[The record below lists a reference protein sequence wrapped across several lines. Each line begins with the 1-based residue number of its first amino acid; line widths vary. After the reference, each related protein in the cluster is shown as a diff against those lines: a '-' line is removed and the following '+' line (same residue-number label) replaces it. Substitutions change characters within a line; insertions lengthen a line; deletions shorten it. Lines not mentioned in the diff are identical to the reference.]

1 MIIYKDILKKLNTAG
16 YNTNRLRKERL
27 LSESTIQGIREGKP
41 LTAKTIDTVCL
52 LLNCQPN
59 NIMQVVKGESEKKSS
74 TEQKPMQSATQAA
87 NSREITAGTETK
99 PEAKKIDL
107 QALCE
112 EYGKDAILSVMGQI
126 NIMGKYGNEVL
137 QELVKYA
144 KEQEPEQSTEPYQ
157 IEPEAEPLAETLSED
172 NTDHL
177 LELQA
182 VIEAKKAAQDKA
194 AEDAQRAE
202 EERIEREKAENVAE
216 IMAIAERIRS
226 GEELKEDPEKEQ
238 ARNVSK
244 VLANTQY
251 YQ

>member
-1 MIIYKDILKKLNTAG
+1 MQKTDEEMLEKYKARVKAQNEAAKKNW
-16 YNTNRLRKERL
+16 
-27 LSESTIQGIREGKP
+27 
-41 LTAKTIDTVCL
+41 DTVSCRL
-52 LLNCQPN
+52 PKGTKDRIKALGLTVNGVIN
-59 NIMQVVKGESEKKSS
+59 NGVLMYLDRYEK
-74 TEQKPMQSATQAA
+74 EHLSA
-87 NSREITAGTETK
+87 E
-99 PEAKKIDL
+99 
-107 QALCE
+107 
-112 EYGKDAILSVMGQI
+112 
-126 NIMGKYGNEVL
+126 
-137 QELVKYA
+137 
-144 KEQEPEQSTEPYQ
+144 EPEQPTEPEV
-157 IEPEAEPLAETLSED
+157 EPPSETLCED

-182 VIEAKKAAQDKA
+182 AIEAKKAAQDKA

-216 IMAIAERIRS
+216 IMAIAERIRN

>member
-1 MIIYKDILKKLNTAG
+1 M
-16 YNTNRLRKERL
+16 
-27 LSESTIQGIREGKP
+27 
-41 LTAKTIDTVCL
+41 
-52 LLNCQPN
+52 
-59 NIMQVVKGESEKKSS
+59 
-74 TEQKPMQSATQAA
+74 
-87 NSREITAGTETK
+87 
-99 PEAKKIDL
+99 
-107 QALCE
+107 
-112 EYGKDAILSVMGQI
+112 SV
-126 NIMGKYGNEVL
+126 E
-137 QELVKYA
+137 
-144 KEQEPEQSTEPYQ
+144 EPEQPTEPDQ
-157 IEPEAEPLAETLSED
+157 GGPEDEPQPETRCED

-182 VIEAKKAAQDKA
+182 AIEAKKAAQDKS

-238 ARNVSK
+238 LRNVSK

>member
-59 NIMQVVKGESEKKSS
+59 NIMQVVKGEAEKKSA
-74 TEQKPMQSATQAA
+74 TEQNPIQSAPQAA
-87 NSREITAGTETK
+87 NSHEIPEIADVK
-99 PEAKKIDL
+99 PEARKIDL
-107 QALCE
+107 QALYE
-112 EYGKDAILSVMGQI
+112 EYGKDAILSFMGQI
-126 NIMGKYGNEVL
+126 NIMGKYGNELL

-144 KEQEPEQSTEPYQ
+144 KEQEAEQPTEQ
-157 IEPEAEPLAETLSED
+157 DQSETEVDHQGETLCED

-182 VIEAKKAAQDKA
+182 AIEAKKAAQDKS
-194 AEDAQRAE
+194 AEDARRAE

-216 IMAIAERIRS
+216 IMAIAERLRN
-226 GEELKEDPEKEQ
+226 GEEPKEDPEKEQ

>member
-27 LSESTIQGIREGKP
+27 LSESTIQGIRDGKP

-59 NIMQVVKGESEKKSS
+59 NIMQVVKGEPEKKSS

-157 IEPEAEPLAETLSED
+157 IEPEAEPLAETLSEN

-182 VIEAKKAAQDKA
+182 AIEAKKAAQDKA

-216 IMAIAERIRS
+216 IMAIAERLRN
-226 GEELKEDPEKEQ
+226 GEEPKEDPEKEQ

>member
-16 YNTNRLRKERL
+16 YNTNRLRKEHL

-59 NIMQVVKGESEKKSS
+59 NIMQVVKGEAEKKSA
-74 TEQKPMQSATQAA
+74 TEQNPIQSAPQAA
-87 NSREITAGTETK
+87 NSHEIPEAVETK
-99 PEAKKIDL
+99 PESKEIDL
-107 QALCE
+107 QALYE

-126 NIMGKYGNEVL
+126 NIMGKYGKELL

-144 KEQEPEQSTEPYQ
+144 KEQEAEQPTEPDQ
-157 IEPEAEPLAETLSED
+157 RETEVDPSAETLCED

-182 VIEAKKAAQDKA
+182 AIEAKKAAQDKA
-194 AEDAQRAE
+194 AEDARRAE

-216 IMAIAERIRS
+216 IMAIAERLRN
-226 GEELKEDPEKEQ
+226 GEEPKEDPEKEQ